1 VVEVERM
8 AGIKTLVDYAR
19 TKALNLGPLLGATHL
34 LGEELDVLDGALLGM
49 RFKVISSRSFAR
61 SPGFHVPL

>member
-1 VVEVERM
+1 M

-19 TKALNLGPLLGATHL
+19 TKALNLGPLLRATQTRL

-49 RFKVISSRSFAR
+49 RFKVISS
-61 SPGFHVPL
+61 